1 MEPRARG
8 RRSFTYRLAT
18 LLGIALVAVFALAAC
33 GDDSSPYSTISP
45 RTPQADDIQFLYK
58 VLFYMALVVFVG
70 VQAAIVYTVLRYRR
84 KSDDDDRPEQIH
96 GNKTLEIVW
105 TIIPAVVLL
114 VIFIPTVRTLY
125 DHANEA
131 EAGGDITIEVYGKQW
146 WWEIHYTDPSNVA
159 NVITANEVHVPAGKK
174 ILFKFYSNNVIHSF
188 WVPQLSGKMDVMP
201 GHINEL
207 AITTTD
213 PGIFFGEC
221 AEFCGDEHAWMRFRV
236 IVQPEDQFNQWI
248 AAWNAGPTQASGAIS
263 GDVKKAPPQ
272 FGLCLGC
279 HRINGTN
286 ASVAPVGL
294 DETQPTGDELGTAQI
309 AGPNLTLFGC
319 RQTIAAG
326 ILANTPENL
335 SKWLHDPE
343 AVKTGNYMASQVKPG
358 TLSDQDIQ
366 VLVDYLESLTPE
378 GGCPPITG
386 DNADL
391 VTQPNLGTGQVASP
405 EASPAASPAG
415 SPVASPV
422 PATPAAQASPAAT
435 TAASGGNAVEI
446 DTNDIFFS
454 PNVVTIPA
462 DTPIT
467 LTITNKG
474 AAMHNFSITDHKNP
488 NVQNLNISVNVNP
501 GESKTVT
508 VNAPAG
514 TYYFY
519 CDVPGHEAAG
529 MFGYLEVQAGAA
541 ISTAEETVTPPG
553 GS

>member
-1 MEPRARG
+1 MERRARG
-8 RRSFTYRLAT
+8 RRSFAYRLVT
-18 LLGIALVAVFALAAC
+18 LLGIALVAILVLAAC
-33 GDDSSPYSTISP
+33 GDSSSPYSTITP
-45 RTPQADDIQFLYK
+45 RTPEADDIQFLYK

-70 VQAAIVYTVLRYRR
+70 VQVAIVYTVLRFRR
-84 KSDDDDRPEQIH
+84 KTDDVRPEPIH

-125 DHANEA
+125 DRADEA

-146 WWEIHYTDPSNVA
+146 WWEIHYTDPTNVA

-174 ILFKFYSNNVIHSF
+174 ILFQFYSNNVIHSF
-188 WVPQLSGKMDVMP
+188 WVPQLSGKMDVIP

-207 AITTTD
+207 TITPSE
-213 PGIFFGEC
+213 PGVYFGEC

-236 IVQPEDQFNQWI
+236 IVEPEDQFNAWI

-263 GDVKKAPPQ
+263 GDVAKAPAD
-272 FGLCLGC
+272 FGLCLAC

-294 DETQPTGDELGTAQI
+294 DESQPTDDQLGTDQT

-319 RQTIAAG
+319 RSTIGAG

-335 SKWLHDPE
+335 AKWLHDPG
-343 AVKTGNYMASQVKPG
+343 AVKPGNYMSTQVQPG
-358 TLSDQDIQ
+358 TLTDDKINT
-366 VLVDYLESLTPE
+366 LVAYLESLTPE
-378 GGCPPITG
+378 GGCQPITG
-386 DNADL
+386 QNADL
-391 VTQPNLGTGQVASP
+391 VTQPNVGTGQPATP
-405 EASPAASPAG
+405 EASPAATPAG
-415 SPVASPV
+415 SPVASPIPESPTAEASPGASP
-422 PATPAAQASPAAT
+422 PATTGGQ
-435 TAASGGNAVEI
+435 TAEI
-446 DTNDIFFS
+446 GMYDINFN
-454 PNVVTIPA
+454 PNVITVPA
-462 DTPIT
+462 DTPVPI
-467 LTITNKG
+467 TITNHG
-474 AAMHNFSITDHKNP
+474 ATMHNFSITDHKNP
-488 NVQNLNISVNVNP
+488 NVTNLNISENINP
-501 GESKTVT
+501 GETKTVT

-529 MFGYLEVQAGAA
+529 MFGYLEVKAGAA
-541 ISTAEETVTPPG
+541 ISTAEETVTPPA